1 MKKYLAGVNMRW
13 TFNIQRAPWWGEF
26 FEHMMQMLKSCLRKL
41 IGQAKFSYEELLTG
55 VAEVKAI
62 LNSRPLTYLTTDD
75 LDEPVT
81 PSHLISGACLLS
93 VPEHLCCNEKITFQP
108 RKKIL
113 RENCVTAFMKVEIFL
128 LSIVN

>member
-26 FEHMMQMLKSCLRKL
+26 FERMMQMLRSCLRKL

-81 PSHLISGACLLS
+81 PSHLISGVHLLS
-93 VPEHLCCNEKITFQP
+93 VPEHLCYNVNKFIPDFS
-108 RKKIL
+108 RLVISK
-113 RENCVTAFMKVEIFL
+113 REISEYYLKTRLNSLV
-128 LSIVN
+128 

>member
-26 FEHMMQMLKSCLRKL
+26 FERMMQMLKSCLRKL

-81 PSHLISGACLLS
+81 PSHLISGLRLLS
-93 VPEHLCCNEKITFQP
+93 VPEHLCYSVNKFIPDFS
-108 RKKIL
+108 RMVISKG
-113 RENCVTAFMKVEIFL
+113 EI
-128 LSIVN
+128 SEYY